1 LATSTTNNVAK
12 VYRAY
17 FGSAFYIPGEMDAL
31 ILVSPYLAYDG
42 FYSPAGKIRFRVS
55 YDPTLQA
62 DKLNNSNWRIVSRP
76 SKDDINKA
84 TTTITNIGVISNL
97 KNNTNIDIIAIN
109 ATVIDDN
116 NQDLRNKD
124 KYTWEGKLVPRGAW
138 YDQTLFT
145 IGGFNFNAKNL
156 LLGGGA
162 IAGIVIAIV
171 VFICCACSY
180 WKRKAIVEGSKKMSE
195 SVGESIRA
203 SFKRLK
209 RETPKDSIE
218 VTSFDRKSPS
228 P

>member
-1 LATSTTNNVAK
+1 MATSTTNNVAK
-12 VYRAY
+12 VYRAD

-124 KYTWEGKLVPRGAW
+124 KYTWEGKLIQKGVW

-145 IGGFNFNAKNL
+145 IGGYNFNAKNL

-171 VFICCACSY
+171 VIICCACSY
-180 WKRKAIVEGSKKMSE
+180 WKRKAIVENSKKMSE
-195 SVGESIRA
+195 SLGESIRA
-203 SFKRLK
+203 SFKRIK

-218 VTSFDRKSPS
+218 VTSYERKSPS

>member
-1 LATSTTNNVAK
+1 
-12 VYRAY
+12 
-17 FGSAFYIPGEMDAL
+17 M
-31 ILVSPYLAYDG
+31 
-42 FYSPAGKIRFRVS
+42 
-55 YDPTLQA
+55 
-62 DKLNNSNWRIVSRP
+62 NNSNWRIVSRP

-97 KNNTNIDIIAIN
+97 KNNTNIDIISLN

-116 NQDLRNKD
+116 NQDLRNKE
-124 KYTWEGKLVPRGAW
+124 KYTWEGKLIPRGIW

-145 IGGFNFNAKNL
+145 IGGYNISAKNL

-162 IAGIVIAIV
+162 IAGIVIAIIV
-171 VFICCACSY
+171 AICCACSY
-180 WKRKAIVEGSKKMSE
+180 WKRKAIIEGSKKMSE
-195 SVGESIRA
+195 SVGQSIRA

-218 VTSFDRKSPS
+218 ITSFDRKSPS